1 MNQHRHTP
9 VSKPLAGPDFRSG
22 LTAKQKHELWHHM
35 RVPVVTFVALMLL
48 LCTNLVL
55 GWFHLFPNAW
65 IVELPIL
72 LCMVATVLLFSMEI
86 IEDPPLT
93 RLFSVIGFCWVGI
106 LFAMT
111 MIDYLTR

>member
-1 MNQHRHTP
+1 M
-9 VSKPLAGPDFRSG
+9 
-22 LTAKQKHELWHHM
+22 
-35 RVPVVTFVALMLL
+35 
-48 LCTNLVL
+48 
-55 GWFHLFPNAW
+55 
-65 IVELPIL
+65 VELPIL